1 MSVHRISDD
10 GLSKILHNRVLAPI
24 TCVIKFYSNGCHMC
38 HALQQYYV
46 DIAQEYEMDPNIVFY
61 AYNVDDDPSIEKLL
75 KFKGVPTIVVVKP
88 NPHASHKKIATH
100 KVLQEPER
108 PNDKTWYRVK
118 DIKKF
123 IEEEKR

>member
-10 GLSKILHNRVLAPI
+10 GLNKILHNRVVEPI

-38 HALQQYYV
+38 HALQQYYI
-46 DIAQEYEMDPNIVFY
+46 DISQEYETDPNIVFY

-75 KFKGVPTIVVVKP
+75 KFQGVPTIAIVKP
-88 NPHASHKKIATH
+88 DPGGSYKKIASY
-100 KVLQEPER
+100 KVLGEPES
-108 PNDKTWYRVK
+108 PNKKTWYRVK

-123 IEEEKR
+123 IEEEKK